1 MLHMSSPLNA
11 RLQRAS
17 AENLLEEGISYNRQC
32 YEDLTSKT
40 HKDRATDRYKG
51 GRTGSATVI
60 KQKKAGRPPSSRVLE
75 SMSTSQKHIPE
86 ITIST
91 NINVSSA
98 KKSQ

>member
-51 GRTGSATVI
+51 GGEQVV
-60 KQKKAGRPPSSRVLE
+60 QPSLNKRRQEDHLPLVY
-75 SMSTSQKHIPE
+75 
-86 ITIST
+86 
-91 NINVSSA
+91 
-98 KKSQ
+98 